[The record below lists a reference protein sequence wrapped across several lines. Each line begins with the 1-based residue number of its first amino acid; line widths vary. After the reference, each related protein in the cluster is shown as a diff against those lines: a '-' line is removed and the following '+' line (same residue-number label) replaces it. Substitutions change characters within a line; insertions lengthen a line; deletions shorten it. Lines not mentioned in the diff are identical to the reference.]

1 MTPPRDVIGTLAQS
15 RLFGHPWRRRAIFAV
30 LIAIFA
36 LLTLFPQK
44 FHAAMTMTPTD
55 PASLG
60 LSSALGEF
68 GAVNSVFGNQAAVEV
83 VLKVGRSS
91 NVRRLVIDKLDLVKR
106 LNFANVH
113 DADRWLEK
121 TVELRSLR
129 GGIILIETWRG
140 DAAFAR
146 ELVATTADATRTR
159 LSEIGRQQTEYKRGI
174 LKQLIVSAD
183 QRLAEKQRAYDNF
196 RLRTRYAQPAN
207 AIAAIGGRVSLLQDI
222 IRSKEVQLNAARQFA
237 TDQNLS
243 VRQLL
248 AEISSL
254 RLQLAKA
261 QALGTNQTDSVG
273 DVVVKSTEVRELER
287 QLTIARALHDNYERF
302 LDGTTVE
309 DLTQGAVVRVLE
321 PPYVDS
327 ARQYNLLPLMI
338 AALLLTLALAIEF
351 YALRPPV
358 GHRNALA

>member
-1 MTPPRDVIGTLAQS
+1 MRLPRNLIGTLA
-15 RLFGHPWRRRAIFAV
+15 RDTLLRDPWKRRGVFAALIFIFAV
-30 LIAIFA
+30 
-36 LLTLFPQK
+36 LTLFPQR

-83 VLKVGRSS
+83 VLKVGRSPD
-91 NVRRLVIDKLDLVKR
+91 VRRMVIKKLDLIKKMG
-106 LNFANVH
+106 FANLH
-113 DADRWLEK
+113 DADRWLDK

-129 GGIILIETWRG
+129 GGIIMIEAWRG

-146 ELVATTADATRTR
+146 DLVATVAESTQAR
-159 LSEIGRQQTEYKRGI
+159 LAQIGRQQTEYKRKI
-174 LKQLIVSAD
+174 LKQLIVKAD
-183 QRLAEKQRAYDNF
+183 ARLAQKQAAYDNF

-207 AIAAIGGRVSLLQDI
+207 AIAAIGSRVSQLQEI

-237 TDQNLS
+237 TDDNLS

-248 AEISSL
+248 AEIASL
-254 RLQLAKA
+254 RKYLDQA
-261 QALGTNQTDSVG
+261 QALSSNRTDSVG

-302 LDGTTVE
+302 LDGTSVE

-321 PPYVDS
+321 PPYIDS
-327 ARQYNLLPLMI
+327 SRQYNLLPMML
-338 AALLLTLALAIEF
+338 ALLVAGLAMAMEF
-351 YALRPPV
+351 YLLRPPV
-358 GHRNALA
+358 GEGRVAV

>member
-1 MTPPRDVIGTLAQS
+1 MTPPRDLMGTLTHETVL
-15 RLFGHPWRRRAIFAV
+15 RYPWRRRAIFAV
-30 LIAIFA
+30 LIVIFA
-36 LLTLFPQK
+36 LLTLYPQRY
-44 FHAAMTMTPTD
+44 HAAMTMTPTD

-83 VLKVGRSS
+83 VLKVGRSP
-91 NVRRLVIDKLDLVKR
+91 NVRKMVIDKLGLVKR
-106 LNFANVH
+106 MGFANDH

-121 TVELRSLR
+121 AVELRSLR
-129 GGIILIETWRG
+129 GGIIMIEAWRG

-146 ELVATTADATRTR
+146 ELVAALADSTRTR
-159 LSEIGRQQTEYKRGI
+159 LADIGRQQTEYKRTI
-174 LKQLIVSAD
+174 LLKLIGEANK
-183 QRLAEKQRAYDNF
+183 RLAVTQTAYDNF

-207 AIAAIGGRVSLLQDI
+207 AIAVIGTRVAQLQEI

-237 TDQNLS
+237 TDSNLS

-254 RLQLAKA
+254 QQQLDKA
-261 QALGTNQTDSVG
+261 RALNSDQTDSVG

-302 LDGTTVE
+302 LDGTAVE

-321 PPYVDS
+321 PPYIDS
-327 ARQYNLLPLMI
+327 ARQYNLLPMMLMV
-338 AALLLTLALAIEF
+338 LLAGLALAMEF
-351 YALRPPV
+351 YLLRPPV
-358 GHRNALA
+358 GDGRVGA

>member
-1 MTPPRDVIGTLAQS
+1 MTPPNDVMGTLVHHPVL
-15 RLFGHPWRRRAIFAV
+15 RRPWRRRLIFAV
-30 LIAIFA
+30 LIAILA
-36 LLTLFPQK
+36 VLTLFPQRY
-44 FHAAMTMTPTD
+44 HAAMTMTPTD
-55 PASLG
+55 PGSLG
-60 LSSALGEF
+60 LNSALSEF

-83 VLKVGRSS
+83 VLKVGRSP
-91 NVRRLVIDKLDLVKR
+91 NVRKLVIDKLGLVKR
-106 LNFANVH
+106 LGFSSDH

-129 GGIILIETWRG
+129 GGIIMIEAWRG

-146 ELVATTADATRTR
+146 ELVGAVADATRTR
-159 LSEIGRQQTEYKRGI
+159 LADIGRQQTDYKRSI
-174 LKQLIVSAD
+174 LKRLIVSAD
-183 QRLAEKQRAYDNF
+183 RRLAEKQAAYDNF

-237 TDQNLS
+237 TDDNLS

-254 RLQLAKA
+254 RLQLSKA

-287 QLTIARALHDNYERF
+287 QLIIARALHDNYERF
-302 LDGTTVE
+302 IDGTTVE
-309 DLTQGAVVRVLE
+309 DLTQGAVIRVLE
-321 PPYVDS
+321 PPYIDS
-327 ARQYNLLPLMI
+327 MRQYNLLPLMLG
-338 AALLLTLALAIEF
+338 ALLAALALAIEF
-351 YALRPPV
+351 YTLRPPV
-358 GHRNALA
+358 GDRHALA